1 MRIPGLALAAVAAVG
16 MMTLCA
22 DARAQRRP
30 PNIVIIV
37 ADDMGYG
44 DVGAYGGI
52 DIPTPNI
59 DALARGGVRFT
70 DAYVSAPVC
79 SPTRAGLMTGRY
91 QQRFGHEF
99 NVGLS
104 AIGSDL
110 GLSLEERTIAD
121 YLKGAGYR
129 TALFGKWHLGFAPR
143 LHPMER
149 GFDEFFGFLAGAHSY
164 MSPQAAG
171 PNPVYDG
178 RARASEMQYLTDELA
193 TRAVEFIHRNRA
205 QPFLLYLA
213 FNAVHVPLEV
223 TEKYVARF
231 AGITDPQ
238 RRTYAAMLS
247 AMDEGIGRT
256 LGALQKEQLDDHTMI
271 FFFSDNG
278 GPTTA
283 GGINGSRNTPL
294 RGSKGETLEG
304 GIRVPFIVRWK
315 GRLNEGTTDARPV
328 MQIDVLPTALAAAGV
343 KPLPERRL
351 DGVNL
356 LPFLTGDRA
365 GSPHDALYWR
375 YGGSMA
381 IRKGDWKLVKVGA
394 RSAQTD
400 SAVVTDL
407 TGAALFNLKDDIAEA
422 TDLAGRYPDK
432 VRELAADWTRWT
444 TELAM
449 PHWPPP
455 RPRGPPEPGS

>member
-1 MRIPGLALAAVAAVG
+1 MRLPVLALAAVAAVG
-16 MMTLCA
+16 MMSLCA

-44 DVGAYGGI
+44 DVGAYGGTE
-52 DIPTPNI
+52 IPTPNI
-59 DALARGGVRFT
+59 DALARGGMRFT
-70 DAYVSAPVC
+70 DAYVSGPVC

-91 QQRFGHEF
+91 QQRFGHEY

-104 AIGSDL
+104 SIGTDL

-129 TALFGKWHLGFAPR
+129 TALFGKWHLGFGPQF
-143 LHPMER
+143 HPMER
-149 GFDEFFGFLAGAHSY
+149 GFDEFFGFLAGSHSY
-164 MSPQAAG
+164 MSAQAAG

-178 RARASEMQYLTDELA
+178 RTRASEIQYLTDELA
-193 TRAVEFIHRNRA
+193 NRAVEFIHRTRA

-213 FNAVHVPLEV
+213 FNAVHVPLQV
-223 TEKYVARF
+223 TEKYVTRF
-231 AGITDPQ
+231 AGISDPQ

-247 AMDEGIGRT
+247 AMDDGIGRT
-256 LGALQKEQLDDHTMI
+256 LAALTEEQLDERTLI

-304 GIRVPFIVRWK
+304 GIRVPFVIRWK
-315 GRLNEGTTDARPV
+315 GRLAEGKTDARPI
-328 MQIDVLPTALAAAGV
+328 MQIDVMPTALAAAGV
-343 KPLPERRL
+343 KPSPDRRL

-356 LPFLTGDRA
+356 IPFLTGERA
-365 GSPHDALYWR
+365 GPPHDALYWR
-375 YGGSMA
+375 SGWSMA
-381 IRKGDWKLVKVGA
+381 IRKADWKLVKVSA
-394 RSAQTD
+394 RGTQTD
-400 SAVVTDL
+400 SAVVSDL
-407 TGAALFNLKDDIAEA
+407 TGAALYNLREDIGEA
-422 TDLAGRYPDK
+422 TDLAGKYPDK
-432 VRELAADWTRWT
+432 VRELGADWTEWT
-444 TELAM
+444 KELAM
-449 PHWPPP
+449 PRWPPP
-455 RPRGPPEPGS
+455 RPRGPPESGS

>member
-1 MRIPGLALAAVAAVG
+1 MRLPVLALAAVATVG

-30 PNIVIIV
+30 PNIVVIV

-44 DVGAYGGI
+44 DVGAYGGT

-59 DALARGGVRFT
+59 DALARAGTRFT
-70 DAYVSAPVC
+70 DAYVSGPVC

-99 NVGLS
+99 NVGLTS
-104 AIGSDL
+104 IGDDL

-121 YLKGAGYR
+121 YLKAAGYR
-129 TALFGKWHLGFAPR
+129 TALFGKWHLGFEPQF
-143 LHPMER
+143 HPMER

-164 MSPQAAG
+164 MSPQTVG
-171 PNPVYDG
+171 PNPIYDG
-178 RARASEMQYLTDELA
+178 RARASETQYLTDELA
-193 TRAVEFIHRNRA
+193 NRAAEFIHRNRA

-231 AGITDPQ
+231 AGITDPR

-247 AMDEGIGRT
+247 AMDDGIGRA
-256 LGALQKEQLDDHTMI
+256 LDALQKEQLDEHTLI

-283 GGINGSRNTPL
+283 GGINGSRNAPL

-315 GRLNEGTTDARPV
+315 GRVPEGKTDARPI

-343 KPLPERRL
+343 KPLPERTL

-356 LPFLTGDRA
+356 LPFLTGERA

-375 YGGSMA
+375 SGWSMA
-381 IRKGDWKLVKVGA
+381 IRKGDWKLVKVGERA
-394 RSAQTD
+394 AHTD

-407 TGAALFNLKDDIAEA
+407 TGAALYNLRDDIAEG
-422 TDLAGRYPDK
+422 TDLSGKYPDK
-432 VRELAADWTRWT
+432 VRELGADWTRWT
-444 TELAM
+444 KALVM
-449 PHWPPP
+449 PRWPPP
-455 RPRGPPEPGS
+455 RPRGPPESGS